1 MKKIS
6 LALMSVGALCVA
18 KAQTPPQK
26 SSPPVATL
34 APVIITANPLGAT
47 ELVAPVAEYSGT
59 GLLLRSK
66 STLGETLDGT
76 PGISS
81 TYFGP
86 NASRPIIRGLDGD
99 RIRILNNGG
108 TLVDASG
115 LSYDHAVSADPL
127 STERIE
133 VLRGPGALQYGGNAV
148 GGVVNVIDNRIP
160 RAPLFDAKGGL
171 VGKLDVGLATGN
183 AEQSGG
189 VLLETGTDRFA
200 LHADVFNRTAGDVN
214 VPNDLACTKP
224 GSASSA
230 KQICNSASQAHG
242 GALGGSVFFERGYV
256 GLSVNGFRSNYGTV
270 AEDEVT
276 IGMKSN
282 RYALEG
288 ELRNLVGA
296 VQGLKWQ
303 LGRNEYEHT
312 EFEGSTAGTV
322 FKNSGNDLRL
332 ELRHAK
338 WGALD
343 GVVGVQ
349 ADASQ
354 FSADGDEAFAPYSTT
369 HQTALFASE
378 ELATSWG
385 KWTAGARVESV
396 RVESFGNPLVAR
408 FTPDSRS
415 FNPTSYALGALWKM
429 TDSWQLSSNLAHTQR
444 APKDYELYAN
454 GPHLATNAFELGNA
468 NFDKERSTNLDV
480 GVNWMRGA
488 QRFGLSAFVNQFSN
502 YLSLEAT
509 GINRDTEGN
518 GGNGVSVTDSGDG
531 TSVESG
537 GTAKILPEYA
547 YTAVQ
552 ARFSGLEVSGS
563 VRLLDSAGTVDLEL
577 RGDMVRA
584 VNTTTSQPLPRIA
597 PVRVGATLIWGQGP
611 WSARLGASH
620 AAAQNDVPAG
630 QLSTGAYTLWSAA
643 MTYRT
648 KVAQSSALWF
658 AKLDNLTDTL
668 AYSASSVLTQ
678 TAPGKAPL
686 PGRALKVGLQVN
698 F

>member
-1 MKKIS
+1 M
-6 LALMSVGALCVA
+6 
-18 KAQTPPQK
+18 
-26 SSPPVATL
+26 
-34 APVIITANPLGAT
+34 
-47 ELVAPVAEYSGT
+47 
-59 GLLLRSK
+59 
-66 STLGETLDGT
+66 
-76 PGISS
+76 
-81 TYFGP
+81 
-86 NASRPIIRGLDGD
+86 
-99 RIRILNNGG
+99 
-108 TLVDASG
+108 
-115 LSYDHAVSADPL
+115 SADPL

-160 RAPLFDAKGGL
+160 RAPLFDAKGG
-171 VGKLDVGLATGN
+171 VTGKLDAGVATGN

-189 VLLETGTDRFA
+189 VLLETGTDRFT

-224 GSASSA
+224 GSAGSA
-230 KQICNSASQAHG
+230 KRICNSASQAHG
-242 GALGGSVFFERGYV
+242 GALGGSVFFDRGYV

-322 FKNSGNDLRL
+322 FKNSGNDLRI
-332 ELRHAK
+332 EARHAK

-396 RVESFGNPLVAR
+396 RVASFGNPLVAR

-480 GVNWMRGA
+480 GVNWRRGA

-620 AAAQNDVPAG
+620 AAVQNDVPAG